1 MTIQVC
7 LLSHTPDPEKAVAR
21 AIRLCYSPRSISE
34 LDSSLAGKDLS
45 ILLRKVISLGHHSV
59 LEHASFTFG
68 IEGGSRVMTHQLVRH
83 RLASYSQQSQR
94 YVEFKDALEV
104 VVPESISRDRDLER
118 RYLEHCGDAFS
129 LYRDMCAGGIPAED
143 ARYLFPAAAQTK
155 IIVTMNAREL
165 RHFFRIRCCE
175 RAQWEIRSIAERM
188 VSLARDA
195 AVSLFSD
202 SGPSCVGGPC
212 PEGDMTCGKI
222 NEVRARYKAM
232 NLEDMGWL
240 PGEQ

>member
-1 MTIQVC
+1 
-7 LLSHTPDPEKAVAR
+7 
-21 AIRLCYSPRSISE
+21 
-34 LDSSLAGKDLS
+34 
-45 ILLRKVISLGHHSV
+45 
-59 LEHASFTFG
+59 
-68 IEGGSRVMTHQLVRH
+68 
-83 RLASYSQQSQR
+83 LASYSQQSQR

-129 LYRDMCAGGIPAED
+129 LYRDMCEGGIPAED

-175 RAQWEIRSIAERM
+175 RAQWEIRSIAGRM

-195 AVSLFSD
+195 AASLFFD

-232 NLEDMGWL
+232 NLEDMG
-240 PGEQ
+240 